1 MTYED
6 LSGQTA
12 VVTGGTRG
20 IGAAISR
27 ALLADGAR
35 LHAVYTRD
43 DDAAQRFAA
52 SCSESTDRLSLHR
65 LDVSDGAAV
74 QRLFET
80 LQGVQILVNNAGVR
94 QDALLGMM
102 PEEGWSRVLSVN
114 LTGAFLMCKQAVR
127 AMMSARYG
135 RIINIV
141 SPSGR
146 DGLAGQSNY
155 AAAKAGL
162 VALSRSLA
170 LEVAARGITV
180 NCVMPGLVL
189 TDLIRELP
197 EEKLASLR
205 ASVPL
210 KRFGQPEEIAAAVSF
225 LASRQASYITGTVL
239 EVTGGL

>member
-1 MTYED
+1 MTHD

-35 LHAVYTRD
+35 VLAIYAR
-43 DDAAQRFAA
+43 DDAAAHTFAA
-52 SCSESTDRLSLHR
+52 SCGDAAARLSVHR
-65 LDVSDGAAV
+65 VDISDGGAV
-74 QRLFET
+74 QELFADLT
-80 LQGVQILVNNAGVR
+80 GGLQIVVNNAGVR
-94 QDALLGMM
+94 QDALVGMM
-102 PEEGWSRVLSVN
+102 PEDGWSRVLAVN
-114 LTGAFLMCKQAVR
+114 LTGAFLVCKQAVR
-127 AMMSARYG
+127 AMMPARYG

-146 DGLAGQSNY
+146 GLAGQGNY

-170 LEVAARGITV
+170 LEVATRGITV
-180 NCVMPGLVL
+180 NCVMSGLVL

-197 EEKLASLR
+197 EEKLASLK

-210 KRFGQPEEIAAAVSF
+210 QRFGEPDEIAAAVRF
-225 LASRQASYITGTVL
+225 LASREASYITGTVL